1 MSTAEAPERKP
12 PTMTNAPPAGRKFP
26 CPACGAKL
34 DFNPSARALKCPY
47 CGHVEQIKPA
57 DGAVEEHDF
66 EAYLKHQTGVEKS
79 AIPGRSQQVRC
90 PGCGAMVL
98 LEDKVATDRCPYC
111 TTNLDNAPQSAAEMI
126 PPESLLPFEIDERA
140 ARQAFGMWI
149 TARWFAPTELKTL
162 ADLGQLSG
170 IYVPY
175 WTYDSMTYT
184 HYSGQRGDDYQ
195 DTESYTET
203 DANGNTVTRTRS
215 VTRTRWTWVSGEV
228 QHFFDDVLVCA
239 SKSLP
244 DDLIYKLEPWD
255 LNSLQG
261 FKPEFLSGFK
271 TERYAVDLQDGFGKA
286 RQMMDVTIRQLCCKD
301 IGGDHQTLS
310 EVKTQHLGV
319 TFKHLLLPV
328 WVASYRY
335 RDTLYQILVNARTG
349 EVVGR
354 RPYSFAKIVSLVI
367 TVVALALLIWFFVAR
382 AHGAPRRAAHEV
394 SGQRPL
400 LTSCAAPS
408 EFSYPDRAYAAMTA
422 FADRSPSTAALTM
435 PPAYPAP
442 SPTG

>member
-1 MSTAEAPERKP
+1 
-12 PTMTNAPPAGRKFP
+12 
-26 CPACGAKL
+26 
-34 DFNPSARALKCPY
+34 
-47 CGHVEQIKPA
+47 
-57 DGAVEEHDF
+57 
-66 EAYLKHQTGVEKS
+66 
-79 AIPGRSQQVRC
+79 
-90 PGCGAMVL
+90 
-98 LEDKVATDRCPYC
+98 
-111 TTNLDNAPQSAAEMI
+111 MI
-126 PPESLLPFEIDERA
+126 PPESLLPFEVDERA

-195 DTESYTET
+195 DTEHYTET
-203 DANGNTVTRTRS
+203 DANGNTVTRSRS
-215 VTRTRWTWVSGEV
+215 VTRTNWTWVSGEV

-244 DDLIYKLEPWD
+244 DDLIFKLEPWD
-255 LNSLQG
+255 LKALEG

-286 RQMMDVTIRQLCCKD
+286 RQIMDVTIRQLCCKD
-301 IGGDHQTLS
+301 IGGDHQSLN

-354 RPYSFAKIVSLVI
+354 RPYSFAKIVTLVI
-367 TVVALALLIWFFVAR
+367 TVVALALLIWFLIAR
-382 AHGAPRRAAHEV
+382 SQGVRMGRFADSSPSPGFAGEGLGMR
-394 SGQRPL
+394 GL
-400 LTSCAAPS
+400 LADREPS
-408 EFSYPDRAYAAMTA
+408 TLTPHPSPANPGEGRTNYPGRAYAAITA